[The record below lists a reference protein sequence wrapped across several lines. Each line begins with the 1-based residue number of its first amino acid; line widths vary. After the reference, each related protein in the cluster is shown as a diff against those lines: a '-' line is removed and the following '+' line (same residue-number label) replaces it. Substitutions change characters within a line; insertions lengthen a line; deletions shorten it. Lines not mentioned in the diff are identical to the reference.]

1 MTSLIR
7 WEPIDDLLSLREA
20 MNRLF
25 EESFFRARSGLP
37 VPFEGGPALDV
48 YETGDSVVVE
58 AALPGVKPDEI
69 DVTITGDVLTIK
81 GETKEDTTVE
91 KENYIRRERRYGSFC
106 RTVRLPGD
114 LDTDNATAEYENGIL
129 KLTIPKKE
137 EAKTKVI
144 EVKAGEQKE

>member
-7 WEPIDDLLSLREA
+7 WEPVDDLLSLREA

-37 VPFEGGPALDV
+37 TPFEGAPALDV
-48 YETGDSVVVE
+48 YETGDAVVVE

-81 GETKEDTTVE
+81 GETKEDTKVE

-114 LDTDNATAEYENGIL
+114 LDTDNATAEYKDGIL
-129 KLTIPKKE
+129 KLTVPKKE